1 MAPILMKPLG
11 IAIALSTLLM
21 APIWM
26 EHLLSPDG
34 GLVAIGGGKLTLE
47 DVVGDGKKN
56 KGMHPIV
63 FHLTAIAGIA
73 HFTLSF
79 MAMAVAFLGEGAVKK
94 AVTGIYLVWISM
106 IAIVQY
112 THPWTGNPPESF
124 MDMPMPLVLVILGLC
139 ALGLFLEQKSK
150 RD

>member
-47 DVVGDGKKN
+47 TATGGGGSGDRG
-56 KGMHPIV
+56 
-63 FHLTAIAGIA
+63 
-73 HFTLSF
+73 
-79 MAMAVAFLGEGAVKK
+79 
-94 AVTGIYLVWISM
+94 
-106 IAIVQY
+106 
-112 THPWTGNPPESF
+112 
-124 MDMPMPLVLVILGLC
+124 
-139 ALGLFLEQKSK
+139 
-150 RD
+150 

>member
-1 MAPILMKPLG
+1 MKSLG

-26 EHLLSPDG
+26 EHLLAKDG
-34 GLVAIGGGKLTLE
+34 GLVAIGGGKLTLV

-79 MAMAVAFLGEGAVKK
+79 MAMAVAFLGEGKVKTV
-94 AVTGIYLVWISM
+94 VTGIYMGWISC

-112 THPWTGNPPESF
+112 THPWTGAPPEKF
-124 MDMPMPLVLVILGLC
+124 MDMPMPLVLIILGLC
-139 ALGLFLEQKSK
+139 TFGLFLEQKSK